1 MATVATNLSGLF
13 KETYADVV
21 VQLVPEVAKLVKMV
35 DFVPSDKEIGN
46 LYHQPVI
53 VNNEHG
59 VTYAA
64 QNAGAFT
71 LNAAI
76 SMNMQ
81 DAQVPGAQIILRS
94 AIDYESAARASND
107 KKAFVKAT
115 SLLVKNMMETMRKR
129 LEIACWYGADPDGVG
144 QVSSSVNTDATTTVL
159 QLSTA
164 SWATG
169 IWAGMETSQIQFYK
183 NSDDSLVSSG
193 ADSIF
198 TISVVNVDDKKLTVT
213 GTATGISA
221 LDTAASAGALNIFFN
236 GAKTKE
242 MTGLSGI
249 LQNSGSLF
257 NISAT
262 TYNLWKANAYN
273 VSSTALTFGKA
284 VAGLATAVG
293 KGLEEKV
300 TLWVSPKTW
309 GNLNTD
315 LAALR
320 RMDSSWRAEKGE
332 NGSKNICYYSQNGEI
347 EIVSHSVIKEGEAYA
362 IPMARVK
369 RLGAVDITFK
379 TPGMGEDE
387 FFLHLADAAG
397 FELRAY
403 TDQHIF
409 LETPAKAVRFHTIV
423 NT

>member
-1 MATVATNLSGLF
+1 MATTATNLSGLF
-13 KETYADVV
+13 KETYAEVV
-21 VQLVPEVAKLVKMV
+21 IQLVPEVAKLVKMV

-53 VNNEHG
+53 VNNESG
-59 VTYAA
+59 ITYAA
-64 QNAGAFT
+64 QNGGAFT
-71 LNAAI
+71 LNSAI
-76 SMNMQ
+76 AMNMQ

-94 AIDYESAARASND
+94 SIDYESAARASND
-107 KKAFVKAT
+107 RKAFVKAT
-115 SLLVKNMMETMRKR
+115 SLLVKNMMESMRKR
-129 LEIACWYGADPDGVG
+129 VEVACWYGADPDGIG
-144 QVSSSVNTDATTTVL
+144 QTSSSANTSATVTVV
-159 QLSTA
+159 QLTTA

-169 IWAGMETSQIQFYK
+169 IWAGAENTTIQFYK
-183 NSDDSLVSSG
+183 DSDDTLVSSG
-193 ADSIF
+193 TDSIF
-198 TISVVNVDDKKLTVT
+198 SISLVNVTDKKLTVT
-213 GTATGISA
+213 GTATGITA
-221 LDTAASAGALNIFFN
+221 LDAAAVAALNIFYN
-236 GAKTKE
+236 GAKAKE
-242 MTGLSGI
+242 MSGLSKI
-249 LQNSGSLF
+249 LQNAGSLF
-257 NISAT
+257 NISAA
-262 TYNLWKANAYN
+262 TYGLWGANSYN
-273 VSSTALTFGKA
+273 VSSTALTFGKM
-284 VAGLATAVG
+284 VSGLAAAVG
-293 KGLEEKV
+293 RGLEEKV

-332 NGSKNICYYSQNGEI
+332 NGNKNIQYYSQNGEI
-347 EIVSHSVIKEGEAYA
+347 EIVSHSVIKEGEAMA

-397 FELRAY
+397 FELRSY

-409 LETPAKAVRFHTIV
+409 LETPAKAVRFYGIT

>member
-1 MATVATNLSGLF
+1 MATIATNLSGLF

-21 VQLVPEVAKLVKMV
+21 IQLVPEVAKLVKMV

-64 QNAGAFT
+64 QNGGAFT

-76 SMNMQ
+76 AMNMQ
-81 DAQVPGAQIILRS
+81 DAQIPGAQIILRS

-115 SLLVKNMMETMRKR
+115 SLLVKNMMESMRKR
-129 LEIACWYGADPDGVG
+129 VEIACWYGTDPDGIG
-144 QVSSSVNTDATTTVL
+144 QASSSVNTDTTHTVV
-159 QLSTA
+159 QISTA

-169 IWAGMETSQIQFYK
+169 IWAGMEGSKIQFYLDS
-183 NSDDSLVSSG
+183 SDALISSST
-193 ADSIF
+193 DSIF
-198 TISVVNVDDKKLTVT
+198 AIDSVDVDNKKLTVS
-213 GTATGISA
+213 GTTTGISA
-221 LDTAASAGALNIFFN
+221 LDTALAAACNIFFN
-236 GAKTKE
+236 GAKAKE
-242 MTGLSGI
+242 MSGLSKI
-249 LQNSGSLF
+249 LQNTGSLF

-262 TYNLWKANAYN
+262 TYNLWRANSYN
-273 VSSTALTFGKA
+273 VLSTALTFGKA
-284 VAGLATAVG
+284 VAGLANAVG

-300 TLWVSPKTW
+300 TLWLSPKTW

-320 RMDSSWRAEKGE
+320 RLDSGWRA
-332 NGSKNICYYSQNGEI
+332 SKTEAGTQNISYYSQNGEV
-347 EIVSHSVIKEGEAYA
+347 EIVSHSIIKEGEAMA
-362 IPMARVK
+362 IPMARVR

-379 TPGMGEDE
+379 TPGMGDDE

-397 FELRAY
+397 FELRCY

-409 LETPAKAVRFHTIV
+409 LETPAKAVRYYGIV

>member
-1 MATVATNLSGLF
+1 MATIATNLSGLF

-21 VQLVPEVAKLVKMV
+21 IQLVPEVAKLVKMV

-46 LYHQPVI
+46 TYHQPVI
-53 VNNEHG
+53 VNNESG

-64 QNAGAFT
+64 QNGGAFT
-71 LNAAI
+71 LNSAI
-76 SMNMQ
+76 AMNMQ

-94 AIDYESAARASND
+94 SIDYESAARASND

-115 SLLVKNMMETMRKR
+115 SLLVKNMMESMRKR
-129 LEIACWYGADPDGVG
+129 VEVASWYGADPDGLG
-144 QVSSSVNTDATTTVL
+144 QTASSANTSGTVTVVTL
-159 QLSTA
+159 TAA

-169 IWAGMETSQIQFYK
+169 IWAGSENTTIQFYK
-183 NSDDSLVSSG
+183 NSDDTLVSSST
-193 ADSIF
+193 DSIF
-198 TISVVNVDDKKLTVT
+198 TISAVNVTNRTLTLT
-213 GTATGISA
+213 GTETGISA
-221 LDTAASAGALNIFFN
+221 LDTAIGIGACNIFYN
-236 GAKTKE
+236 GAKAKE
-242 MTGLSGI
+242 MSGLSAI
-249 LQNSGSLF
+249 LQNTGTLF

-262 TYNLWKANAYN
+262 DYGLWGANAYN
-273 VSSTALTFGKA
+273 VSSTALTFGKL
-284 VAGLATAVG
+284 VSGLATAVG
-293 KGLEEKV
+293 RGLEEKV

-332 NGSKNICYYSQNGEI
+332 NGNKNIQYYSQNGEI
-347 EIVSHSVIKEGEAYA
+347 DIVSHSVIKEGEAFA
-362 IPMARVK
+362 IPMSRVK

-379 TPGMGEDE
+379 TPGMGDDE

-397 FELRAY
+397 FELRCY

-409 LETPAKAVRFHTIV
+409 LETPAKAVRYHTIV

>member
-1 MATVATNLSGLF
+1 MATIATNLSGLF
-13 KETYADVV
+13 KETYAEVV
-21 VQLVPEVAKLVKMV
+21 IQLVPEVAKLVKMV

-71 LNAAI
+71 LNSAI
-76 SMNMQ
+76 AMNMQ

-115 SLLVKNMMETMRKR
+115 SLLVKNMMESMRKR
-129 LEIACWYGADPDGVG
+129 LEIACWYGTDPDGIG
-144 QVSSSVNTDATTTVL
+144 QASSSVNTDTTHTVV
-159 QLSTA
+159 QISTA

-169 IWAGMETSQIQFYK
+169 IWAGMEKAQVQFYK
-183 NSDDSLVSSG
+183 DSDDSLVSSSTD
-193 ADSIF
+193 AVF
-198 TISVVNVDDKKLTVT
+198 TIDGVDVDNKKLTIL
-213 GTATGISA
+213 GSAQGISD
-221 LDTAASAGALNIFFN
+221 LDTALGIGACNIFFN
-236 GAKTKE
+236 GAKAKE
-242 MTGLSGI
+242 MSGLSKA
-249 LQNSGSLF
+249 LQATGSFLNINS
-257 NISAT
+257 T
-262 TYNLWKANAYN
+262 TYNLWKGNSSN
-273 VSSTALTFGKA
+273 VSSTALTFGK
-284 VAGLATAVG
+284 VVKGLSTPVG

-300 TLWVSPKTW
+300 TLWLSPATW

-320 RMDSSWRAEKGE
+320 RMDSGWRAEKGE
-332 NGSKNICYYSQNGEI
+332 NGNKNITYYSQNGEI
-347 EIVSHSVIKEGEAYA
+347 EVVSHSVIKEGEAFA

-397 FELRAY
+397 FELRCY
-403 TDQHIF
+403 TDQHVF
-409 LETPAKAVRFHTIV
+409 LETPAKAVRYYGIT

>member
-21 VQLVPEVAKLVKMV
+21 IQLVPEVAKLVKMV

-59 VTYAA
+59 ITYAA
-64 QNAGAFT
+64 QNGGAFT

-76 SMNMQ
+76 AMNMQ

-115 SLLVKNMMETMRKR
+115 SLLVKNMMESMRKR
-129 LEIACWYGADPDGVG
+129 LEIACWYGADPDGIG
-144 QVSSSVNTDATTTVL
+144 QTSSSANSSATRTVITL
-159 QLSTA
+159 ATA

-169 IWAGMETSQIQFYK
+169 IWAGMENATLQFYK
-183 NSDDSLVSSG
+183 DSDDSLVSSST
-193 ADSIF
+193 DSIF
-198 TISVVNVDDKKLTVT
+198 TITGVDVDNKKLTVD
-213 GTATGISA
+213 GTATGITA
-221 LDTAASAGALNIFFN
+221 LDTAILAGACNIFFN
-236 GAKTKE
+236 GAKAKE
-242 MTGLSGI
+242 MSGLSKI
-249 LQNSGSLF
+249 VQNTGSLF
-257 NISAT
+257 NISAS
-262 TYNLWKANAYN
+262 TYNLWKSNLYN
-273 VSSTALTFGKA
+273 VSSTALTFGKL
-284 VAGLATAVG
+284 VSGLATAVG

-332 NGSKNICYYSQNGEI
+332 NGNKSIQYYSQNGEI
-347 EIVSHSVIKEGEAYA
+347 EIQSHSVIKEGEALA

-379 TPGMGEDE
+379 TPGMGDDE

-397 FELRAY
+397 FELRCY

-409 LETPAKAVRFHTIV
+409 LETPAKAVRYYGIT

>member
-21 VQLVPEVAKLVKMV
+21 IQLVPEVAKLVKMV

-64 QNAGAFT
+64 QNGGAFT

-76 SMNMQ
+76 AMNMQ

-107 KKAFVKAT
+107 RKAFVKAT
-115 SLLVKNMMETMRKR
+115 SLLVKNMMESMRKR
-129 LEIACWYGADPDGVG
+129 VEVASWYGADPDGLG
-144 QVSSSVNTDATTTVL
+144 QTSSSANASATSTVL
-159 QLSTA
+159 QLTTA
-164 SWATG
+164 SWSTG
-169 IWAGMETSQIQFYK
+169 IWAGSENSTYQFYK
-183 NSDDSLVSSG
+183 DSDDSLVSSST
-193 ADSIF
+193 DSIF
-198 TISVVNVDDKKLTVT
+198 TISAVDVENRKLTVT
-213 GTATGISA
+213 GTATGITA
-221 LDTAASAGALNIFFN
+221 LDIAAAAGALNIFYN
-236 GAKTKE
+236 GAKAKE
-242 MTGLSGI
+242 MSGLSKI
-249 LQNSGSLF
+249 LQNTGTLF
-257 NISAT
+257 NVSAT
-262 TYNLWKANAYN
+262 TYNLWKANSYN
-273 VSSTALTFGKA
+273 VSSTAFTFGKA
-284 VAGLATAVG
+284 ISGLANAVG

-300 TLWVSPKTW
+300 TLWLNPRTW
-309 GNLNTD
+309 GNINTD

-320 RMDSSWRAEKGE
+320 RMDSSWKAEKGE
-332 NGSKNICYYSQNGEI
+332 NGNKSITYYSQNGEI
-347 EIVSHSVIKEGEAYA
+347 ELVSHSVIKEGEAFA
-362 IPMARVK
+362 IPMQRVK

-387 FFLHLADAAG
+387 FFLHLADSAG
-397 FELRAY
+397 FELRCY

-409 LETPAKAVRFHTIV
+409 LETPAKAVRYYGIV

>member
-1 MATVATNLSGLF
+1 MATIATNLSGLF

-21 VQLVPEVAKLVKMV
+21 IQLVPEVAKLVKMV

-64 QNAGAFT
+64 QNGGAFT

-76 SMNMQ
+76 AMNMQ

-115 SLLVKNMMETMRKR
+115 SLLVKNMMESMRKR
-129 LEIACWYGADPDGVG
+129 VEIACWYGADPDGIG
-144 QVSSSVNTDATTTVL
+144 QAESSVNTDTTHTVV
-159 QLSTA
+159 QISTA

-169 IWAGMETSQIQFYK
+169 IWAGMEGSKINFYL
-183 NSDDSLVSSG
+183 NSSDALISSG
-193 ADSIF
+193 ADSIY
-198 TISVVNVDDKKLTVT
+198 TIDSVDVDNKKLTLS
-213 GTATGISA
+213 GTIQGISD
-221 LDTAASAGALNIFFN
+221 LDTALAAACNIFWN

-242 MTGLSGI
+242 MSGLSKA
-249 LQNSGSLF
+249 LQATGSFLNVNS
-257 NISAT
+257 T
-262 TYNLWKANAYN
+262 TYNLWKGNAHN

-284 VAGLATAVG
+284 IAGLANAVG

-300 TLWVSPKTW
+300 TLWISPKTW

-320 RMDSSWRAEKGE
+320 RLDSGWRAEKGE
-332 NGSKNICYYSQNGEI
+332 NGTKNITYYSQNGEI
-347 EIVSHSVIKEGEAYA
+347 EIVSHSVIKEGEAFA

-379 TPGMGEDE
+379 TPGMGDDE

-397 FELRAY
+397 FELRCY

-409 LETPAKAVRFHTIV
+409 LETPAKAVRYYGIV

>member
-13 KETYADVV
+13 KETYADLVI
-21 VQLVPEVAKLVKMV
+21 QLVPEVAKLVKMV
-35 DFVPSDKEIGN
+35 DFVSSDKEIGN

-64 QNAGAFT
+64 QNGGAFS

-76 SMNMQ
+76 SMNTQ

-115 SLLVKNMMETMRKR
+115 NLLVKNMMETMRKR
-129 LEIACWYGADPDGVG
+129 VEIACWYGADPDGIG

-159 QLSTA
+159 QLATA

-169 IWAGMETSQIQFYK
+169 IWAGMETSQLNFYK
-183 NSDDSLVSSG
+183 NSDDTLVSSG

-198 TISVVNVDDKKLTVT
+198 TISVVNVDDRKLTVT
-213 GTATGISA
+213 GTATGITA
-221 LDTAASAGALNIFFN
+221 LDTAAAAGALNIFFN
-236 GAKTKE
+236 GAKAKE
-242 MTGLSGI
+242 MSGLSKI
-249 LQNSGSLF
+249 IQNTGSLF

-262 TYNLWKANAYN
+262 TYNLWKANAYD
-273 VSSTALTFGKA
+273 VSSTALTFGK
-284 VAGLATAVG
+284 VVQGLAVAVG

-300 TLWVSPKTW
+300 TLWVSPRTW
-309 GNLNTD
+309 ANLNTD

-320 RMDSSWRAEKGE
+320 RMDQSWRAEKGE
-332 NGSKNICYYSQNGEI
+332 NGNKNIGYYSQNGEI
-347 EIVSHSVIKEGEAYA
+347 DIVSHSVIKEGEAFA
-362 IPMARVK
+362 VPMARVK

-379 TPGMGEDE
+379 TPGMGDDE

-409 LETPAKAVRFHTIV
+409 LETPAKAVRYHTIV